1 MTSRTPSIQTL
12 IALAAAAMLAV
23 GCQNM
28 SAREEG
34 TAKGAGI
41 GAIAGAAIGA
51 ASGHSVGKGAVIGG
65 AVGAVAGNLWSKRME
80 DKRKAMEKAT
90 EGTGIAVARTADNQL
105 KVNVPSDFSFDT
117 GRADIK
123 GNMAP
128 VLDEFTRGLDPT
140 MQVRVIGHTDS
151 TGSDA
156 INNPLSVRRAEA
168 VRDYIAVKGVNG
180 NRVSTEGHGSREPV
194 AQNGSPSGRAQNRRV
209 EIYLREPASA
219 GGG

>member
-1 MTSRTPSIQTL
+1 
-12 IALAAAAMLAV
+12 
-23 GCQNM
+23 
-28 SAREEG
+28 
-34 TAKGAGI
+34 
-41 GAIAGAAIGA
+41 
-51 ASGHSVGKGAVIGG
+51 
-65 AVGAVAGNLWSKRME
+65 
-80 DKRKAMEKAT
+80 
-90 EGTGIAVARTADNQL
+90 
-105 KVNVPSDFSFDT
+105 
-117 GRADIK
+117 
-123 GNMAP
+123 

-194 AQNGSPSGRAQNRRV
+194 AQNGTPTGRAQNRRV
-209 EIYLREPASA
+209 EIYLREPAPA